1 MGVHPSPP
9 PLGARIPTA
18 AVGGH
23 DAAPGRPPSRRH
35 SATVDCRGLSAGTLR
50 NESAAVAAYHL
61 QLQSGPNAGEQFPLT
76 RERTVIGRHPS
87 CDVMIPES
95 AVSRQHAAIVVDG
108 SGDDGVVTVED
119 LGSRNGTLLNGRAI
133 SAPQRFHVGDELSV
147 GGQQI
152 VLRRE
157 GGSIASADTDATM
170 FVDLDDGPYVLSQV
184 NLSVDPATTGGDPN
198 ATAKL
203 RAVRELSQA
212 IGAALDPDEVPVRL
226 LDGLFSIFPRAERA
240 FVLMID
246 RDSGKPV
253 LRGRKL
259 RSTSDPGPLMLS
271 RSLIEKVVRDR
282 QAILSNDAV
291 GDSRLN
297 MNESI
302 LDCQIRSVMCAP
314 IGHADGEV
322 LGVLQID
329 SRELRNG
336 FVPDDLEVLASL
348 AGLAARAFEQAVAH
362 EERVRREKLRRDL
375 DLARQVQQG
384 LLPKHPP
391 VLPGYEVFDFY
402 APAQQVG
409 GDYYDYVPLPDGRLV
424 IVMADV
430 SGKGVSA
437 ALVMA
442 TLASKVALAL
452 ATEPDVAVAVTRIND
467 GFCRQGW
474 EERFATVMVCVVDPH
489 THRATLV
496 NAGHLPLAL
505 RRADGTV
512 ELVGADLGCLPLGW
526 DPHFTYRSC
535 SFDLEPG
542 STIVLYTDGIS
553 EAMDFEGRLYDFERL
568 TTTLAT
574 AAGSAEDVGRR
585 ILSDVERFTAGQVQ
599 TDDMCLICVHRQA

>member
-1 MGVHPSPP
+1 V
-9 PLGARIPTA
+9 TA
-18 AVGGH
+18 
-23 DAAPGRPPSRRH
+23 
-35 SATVDCRGLSAGTLR
+35 
-50 NESAAVAAYHL
+50 YFL
-61 QLQSGPNAGEQFPLT
+61 QVQSGPSAGERFPLT
-76 RERTVIGRHPS
+76 KERTVIGRHPS
-87 CDVMIPES
+87 CDMMIAES
-95 AVSRQHAAIVVDG
+95 AVSRQHAAVILDASGADG
-108 SGDDGVVTVED
+108 TVIVED

-133 SAPQRFHVGDELSV
+133 AAPQRVHVGDELSV
-147 GGQQI
+147 GGQQLI
-152 VLRRE
+152 LMRE

-170 FVDLDDGPYVLSQV
+170 FADLDEPYVLSQV
-184 NLSVDPATTGGDPN
+184 NLRVEPVSPAGDPN

-212 IGAALDPDEVPVRL
+212 IGDALDPDEVPSRL
-226 LDGLFSIFPRAERA
+226 LDGLFSIFPGAERA

-253 LRGRKL
+253 LRARKL
-259 RSTSDPGPLMLS
+259 RSAPAPGPLMLS

-314 IGHADGEV
+314 IGRADGDV

-329 SRELRNG
+329 SREMRNG
-336 FVPDDLEVLASL
+336 FASDDLEVLASL

-452 ATEPDVAVAVTRIND
+452 ATEPDVAAAVTRIND

-489 THRATLV
+489 IHRATLV

-535 SFDLEPG
+535 SFDLEPE

-553 EAMDFEGRLYDFERL
+553 EAMDFEGHLYDFERL
-568 TTTLAT
+568 TSTLAA

-599 TDDMCLICVHRQA
+599 TDDMCLICVHRQP